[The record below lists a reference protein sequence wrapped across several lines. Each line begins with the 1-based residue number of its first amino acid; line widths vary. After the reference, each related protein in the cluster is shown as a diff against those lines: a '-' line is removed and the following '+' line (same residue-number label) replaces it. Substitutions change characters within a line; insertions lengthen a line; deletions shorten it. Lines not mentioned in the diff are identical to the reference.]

1 MLNAK
6 PTTSSLIVLRGS
18 SFSSV
23 SSDKS
28 SSSSDFYKYSSPSS
42 SGQTTPE
49 DDENKMFQLDVRHT
63 SSASESDAK
72 LRPVLRGSLAMK
84 KAATALHSRQ
94 RTLSAAVKTVSRAF
108 TVFKK
113 RRSDEEEPV
122 YIASPLRE
130 RFGRR
135 ISVKTKPEEFYSLPN
150 RYFSVHDLPMQKA
163 NTIGHKAERRVAS
176 ISGPPSSRINKP
188 SRRPRNLDFSLPGF
202 VEELQAAMP
211 SSPPAAA
218 QVPLADSS
226 HEERESSQRI
236 VVLTSILRGVLFVP
250 WCATVGGA
258 VLLFP
263 QKLELVVFRPGYL
276 ESLQGIRRFA
286 HWADCVFHHAM
297 IFLALVVALIWY
309 KAAVG
314 VPVACGLV
322 SRFLYVWTGFQV
334 DSNIPLG
341 WDDRQSLYLLA
352 TGTAFEKQT
361 VLIKGCE
368 GELRIAQL
376 RDD

>member
-1 MLNAK
+1 MSNTK

-18 SFSSV
+18 SYSSV

-28 SSSSDFYKYSSPSS
+28 SGSSDFDKYSSPSS

-49 DDENKMFQLDVRHT
+49 DDEDKVFQLDVRHI
-63 SSASESDAK
+63 SASESEAK

-122 YIASPLRE
+122 FIASPLRE

-135 ISVKTKPEEFYSLPN
+135 ISVKTRPEEFYSLPN

-163 NTIGHKAERRVAS
+163 NTIGHKAERRIAS
-176 ISGPPSSRINKP
+176 ISGPPSSSINKP
-188 SRRPRNLDFSLPGF
+188 SRRSRNLSFSLPGF

-211 SSPPAAA
+211 SSPPVAA

-236 VVLTSILRGVLFVP
+236 LTSILRGVLFVP

-258 VLLFP
+258 LLLFP
-263 QKLELVVFRPGYL
+263 QELELVVFRPGYL
-276 ESLQGIRRFA
+276 KSLQGIRRFA
-286 HWADCVFHHAM
+286 HWADCAFHHAM
-297 IFLALVVALIWY
+297 IFLAFVVALMWY

-314 VPVACGLV
+314 VPVACGLM

-334 DSNIPLG
+334 DSSVPLG
-341 WDDRQSLYLLA
+341 WDDQQSLYLLA
-352 TGTAFEKQT
+352 KGTAFENQA

-368 GELRIAQL
+368 GKARIAQL
-376 RDD
+376 REN

>member
-1 MLNAK
+1 MSNAK

-28 SSSSDFYKYSSPSS
+28 SSSSDFDRYSYASS

-49 DDENKMFQLDVRHT
+49 DDENKIFKLDVRHI
-63 SSASESDAK
+63 SASEDETK

-113 RRSDEEEPV
+113 RRLDKEEPV
-122 YIASPLRE
+122 FIASPLRE

-135 ISVKTKPEEFYSLPN
+135 ISVKTRPEEFYSLPN
-150 RYFSVHDLPMQKA
+150 RYFSVHDLPMQK
-163 NTIGHKAERRVAS
+163 TIGHKAERRIAS
-176 ISGPPSSRINKP
+176 ISGPPSSSINKP
-188 SRRPRNLDFSLPGF
+188 SRRLHNLDFSLPGF
-202 VEELQAAMP
+202 VEELQATMP
-211 SSPPAAA
+211 SSLPMAK
-218 QVPLADSS
+218 QVSLVESS
-226 HEERESSQRI
+226 LEERGSSQRI
-236 VVLTSILRGVLFVP
+236 LICILRVVLFVP
-250 WCATVGGA
+250 WCAAVGGA
-258 VLLFP
+258 LLLFP

-286 HWADCVFHHAM
+286 HWADCAFHHAM
-297 IFLALVVALIWY
+297 IFFALVVALVWY
-309 KAAVG
+309 KAAVF
-314 VPVACGLV
+314 VPVACGLM
-322 SRFLYVWTGFQV
+322 SRFMYVWTGFQV
-334 DSNIPLG
+334 DPKVPLG
-341 WDDRQSLYLLA
+341 WDDRQSLFLLVK
-352 TGTAFEKQT
+352 GTAFANQT

-368 GELRIAQL
+368 GEPRIAQL
-376 RDD
+376 RED

>member
-1 MLNAK
+1 MSNAK

-18 SFSSV
+18 SYSSV

-28 SSSSDFYKYSSPSS
+28 SGSSDFDKYSSPSS

-49 DDENKMFQLDVRHT
+49 DDEDKVFQLDVRHI
-63 SSASESDAK
+63 SASESEAK

-94 RTLSAAVKTVSRAF
+94 RTLSAAMKTVSRAF

-122 YIASPLRE
+122 FIASPLRE

-135 ISVKTKPEEFYSLPN
+135 ISVKTRPEEFYSLPN

-163 NTIGHKAERRVAS
+163 NTIGHKAERRIAS
-176 ISGPPSSRINKP
+176 ISGPPSSSINKP
-188 SRRPRNLDFSLPGF
+188 SRRSRNLSFSLPGF
-202 VEELQAAMP
+202 VEKLQAAMP
-211 SSPPAAA
+211 SSPPVAA

-236 VVLTSILRGVLFVP
+236 LTSILRGVLFVP

-258 VLLFP
+258 LLLFP
-263 QKLELVVFRPGYL
+263 QELELVVFRPGYL
-276 ESLQGIRRFA
+276 KSLQGIRRFA
-286 HWADCVFHHAM
+286 HWADCAFHHAM
-297 IFLALVVALIWY
+297 IFLAFVVALMWY

-314 VPVACGLV
+314 VPVACGLM

-334 DSNIPLG
+334 DSSVPLG
-341 WDDRQSLYLLA
+341 WDDQQSLYLLA
-352 TGTAFEKQT
+352 KGTVFENQT

-368 GELRIAQL
+368 GEPRIAQL
-376 RDD
+376 RED

>member
-18 SFSSV
+18 SFSSI

-28 SSSSDFYKYSSPSS
+28 SSSSDFDRYASASS
-42 SGQTTPE
+42 SGQTTPD
-49 DDENKMFQLDVRHT
+49 DDEVKIFQLDVRHT
-63 SSASESDAK
+63 SASESEAK

-94 RTLSAAVKTVSRAF
+94 RTLSAAVKTMSRAF

-113 RRSDEEEPV
+113 KSLDEEEPV
-122 YIASPLRE
+122 FIGSPLRE

-135 ISVKTKPEEFYSLPN
+135 ISIKTRPEEFYSLPN

-163 NTIGHKAERRVAS
+163 KTVGHKAERRIAS
-176 ISGPPSSRINKP
+176 ISGPPSSSINKP
-188 SRRPRNLDFSLPGF
+188 SRRSRNPNFSLPGF
-202 VEELQAAMP
+202 VEELQATMP
-211 SSPPAAA
+211 LSSPATE

-226 HEERESSQRI
+226 QEERDSSQRI
-236 VVLTSILRGVLFVP
+236 LITILRGVLFVP

-258 VLLFP
+258 LLLFP
-263 QKLELVVFRPGYL
+263 QNLELVVFRPGYL

-286 HWADCVFHHAM
+286 HWADCAFHHAM
-297 IFLALVVALIWY
+297 IFLALIVALMWY

-314 VPVACGLV
+314 IPVACGMV
-322 SRFLYVWTGFQV
+322 SRFMYVWTSFQV
-334 DSNIPLG
+334 DSKVPLG
-341 WDDRQSLYLLA
+341 LDDRQSLYLLA
-352 TGTAFEKQT
+352 KGTAFENQT
-361 VLIKGCE
+361 ILIQGCE
-368 GELRIAQL
+368 GEARIAQL
-376 RDD
+376 RED

>member
-1 MLNAK
+1 MSNTK

-18 SFSSV
+18 SYSSV

-28 SSSSDFYKYSSPSS
+28 SGSSDFDKYSSPSS

-49 DDENKMFQLDVRHT
+49 DDEDKVFQLDVRHI
-63 SSASESDAK
+63 SASESEAK

-122 YIASPLRE
+122 FIASPLRE

-135 ISVKTKPEEFYSLPN
+135 ISVKTRPEEFYSLPN

-163 NTIGHKAERRVAS
+163 NTIGHKAERRIAS
-176 ISGPPSSRINKP
+176 ISGPPSSSINKP
-188 SRRPRNLDFSLPGF
+188 SRRSRNLSFSLPKF

-211 SSPPAAA
+211 SSPPVAA

-236 VVLTSILRGVLFVP
+236 LTSILRGVLFVP

-258 VLLFP
+258 LLLFP
-263 QKLELVVFRPGYL
+263 QELELVVFRTGYL
-276 ESLQGIRRFA
+276 KSLQGIRRFA
-286 HWADCVFHHAM
+286 HWADCAFHHAM
-297 IFLALVVALIWY
+297 IFLAFVVALMWY

-314 VPVACGLV
+314 VPVACGLM

-334 DSNIPLG
+334 DSSVPLG
-341 WDDRQSLYLLA
+341 WDDQQSLYLLA
-352 TGTAFEKQT
+352 KGTVFENQT
-361 VLIKGCE
+361 VLIKDCE
-368 GELRIAQL
+368 GEPRIAQL
-376 RDD
+376 RED

>member
-1 MLNAK
+1 MSNAK

-18 SFSSV
+18 SYSSV

-28 SSSSDFYKYSSPSS
+28 SGSSDFDKYSSPSS

-49 DDENKMFQLDVRHT
+49 DDEDKVFQLDVRHIP
-63 SSASESDAK
+63 ASESEAK

-122 YIASPLRE
+122 FIASPLRE

-135 ISVKTKPEEFYSLPN
+135 ISIKTRPEEFYSLPN

-163 NTIGHKAERRVAS
+163 NTIGHKAERRIAS
-176 ISGPPSSRINKP
+176 ISGPPSSSINRP
-188 SRRPRNLDFSLPGF
+188 SRRPRNLSFSLPGF

-211 SSPPAAA
+211 LSPPVTA

-236 VVLTSILRGVLFVP
+236 LTSILRGVLFVP
-250 WCATVGGA
+250 WCAIVGGA
-258 VLLFP
+258 LLLFP
-263 QKLELVVFRPGYL
+263 QELELVVFRPGYL
-276 ESLQGIRRFA
+276 KSLQGIRRFA
-286 HWADCVFHHAM
+286 HWADCAFHHAM
-297 IFLALVVALIWY
+297 IFLAFVVALMWY

-314 VPVACGLV
+314 VPVACGLM

-334 DSNIPLG
+334 DSNVPLG
-341 WDDRQSLYLLA
+341 WDDQQSLYLLA
-352 TGTAFEKQT
+352 KGTVFENRT

-368 GELRIAQL
+368 GEPRIAQL
-376 RDD
+376 RED